1 MEFQPMRLQNKR
13 AVVTGAGGGIGST
26 TASFFAREGARV
38 VIAELSEESGSAAAQ
53 AIQADGGEATFV
65 QADVT
70 DLDSVADLVER
81 ADEILGGID
90 IWMNNAGDSKTE
102 DLLETDPA
110 AWLDD
115 LDLNLTAHFLCSR
128 AVVPIMRRTGG
139 GSIINISSV
148 NGLWSIGEVGY
159 SAAKAGLISLTKNI
173 AVRYGR
179 DGIRANVICPG
190 TILTPRGAAYWDAKA
205 GSVEKLLRWYPV
217 GRLGKPEDVA
227 NLAVY
232 LASDESAFATGAVFV
247 LDGGLTAGTT
257 LFGT

>member
-1 MEFQPMRLQNKR
+1 MRLQNKR

-26 TASFFAREGARV
+26 TARYFAREGARV
-38 VIAELSEESGSAAAQ
+38 VIAEVDEQSGTAAAE
-53 AIQADGGEATFV
+53 AIRADGGEATFV

-70 DLDSVADLVER
+70 DLDSVGDLVGR
-81 ADEILGGID
+81 AEELLGGID
-90 IWMNNAGDSKTE
+90 VWMNNAGDSKTE

-115 LDLNLTAHFLCSR
+115 LDLNLTAHYLCCK
-128 AVVPIMRRTGG
+128 AVVPVMQRSGG

-148 NGLWSIGEVGY
+148 NGLWAIGEVGY
-159 SAAKAGLISLTKNI
+159 SAAKAGLISLSRNI

-190 TILTPRGAAYWDAKA
+190 TILTPRGAAYWDQKA
-205 GSVEKLLRWYPV
+205 GSVDKLLRWYPV

-227 NLAVY
+227 SLAVY
-232 LASDESAFATGAVFV
+232 LAGDESAFATGAVFV